1 LEDIFKIYEFDEIYN
16 KVNDKINELSNKV
29 NTNEIE
35 ISHLNSKIELLQ
47 KEEIKYENIIET
59 SEIENK
65 NRIKEFNE
73 KIRNIKKNITS
84 KKNLLLEK

>member
-1 LEDIFKIYEFDEIYN
+1 MEDIFKIYEFDEIYN